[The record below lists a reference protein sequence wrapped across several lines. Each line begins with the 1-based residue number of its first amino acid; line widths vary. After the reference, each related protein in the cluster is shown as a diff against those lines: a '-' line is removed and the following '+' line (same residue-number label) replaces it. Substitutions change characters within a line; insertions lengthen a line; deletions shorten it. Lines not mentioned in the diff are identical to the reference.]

1 MGAWLFFGVRIFFS
15 SAARNFF
22 YSFYTERHI
31 CFFKFN
37 IILLFLLLKILV
49 QIIFLYPS
57 QPNYFFPQN
66 SGSNYVFNKNNHAPL
81 FRLNGLSVPKC
92 RHVSFSTKI
101 YLSLSSRSCSLSIA
115 VSINKPNSVVV
126 RVPCPCLSDCLTS
139 EKNVPPLME
148 LKARTL

>member
-1 MGAWLFFGVRIFFS
+1 MA
-15 SAARNFF
+15 
-22 YSFYTERHI
+22 RHI
-31 CFFKFN
+31 CFFSNLILFYYF

-66 SGSNYVFNKNNHAPL
+66 SGSNYVFSKKNDAPL
-81 FRLNGLSVPKC
+81 FRLNGQSVSKC
-92 RHVSFSTKI
+92 RHVSFSTKK
-101 YLSLSSRSCSLSIA
+101 YLSLSSRSCSLSI
-115 VSINKPNSVVV
+115 VVPINKPNSVVV
-126 RVPCPCLSDCLTS
+126 RVPCPRLSDCVTS